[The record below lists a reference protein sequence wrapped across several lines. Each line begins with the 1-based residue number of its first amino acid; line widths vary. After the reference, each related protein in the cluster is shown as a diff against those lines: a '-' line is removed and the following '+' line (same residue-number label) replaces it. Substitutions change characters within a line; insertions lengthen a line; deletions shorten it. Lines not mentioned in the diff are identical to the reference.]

1 MKSNEKK
8 PLTTSLILLLSI
20 TCGVVVANMYYIQ
33 PIGTKVAASLSV
45 STSAV
50 GILTMLT
57 QLGYAL
63 GLLFLVPLGDV
74 VDRPKLIIRMA
85 ALSAVSLLA
94 AFFCAFVYVICMRF
108 FFNRITFDRAANHH
122 SLRCGTS
129 GTKSKREGHGYIA

>member
-1 MKSNEKK
+1 MESKEKT

-85 ALSAVSLLA
+85 ALSAISLLA
-94 AFFCAFVYVICMRF
+94 AFCAFVCVICMRF

>member
-1 MKSNEKK
+1 
-8 PLTTSLILLLSI
+8 
-20 TCGVVVANMYYIQ
+20 MYYIQ

-85 ALSAVSLLA
+85 ALSAISLLA
-94 AFFCAFVYVICMRF
+94 AFLRLRLRYLHALL
-108 FFNRITFDRAANHH
+108 FNRITFDRAANHH

-129 GTKSKREGHGYIA
+129 GTKSKRKSHGNIA

>member
-50 GILTMLT
+50 GILTLLT

-85 ALSAVSLLA
+85 ALSAV
-94 AFFCAFVYVICMRF
+94 FCAFVYVICMRF

>member
-94 AFFCAFVYVICMRF
+94 AF
-108 FFNRITFDRAANHH
+108 
-122 SLRCGTS
+122 LRL
-129 GTKSKREGHGYIA
+129 RLRYLHALLF

>member
-1 MKSNEKK
+1 MKSNEKT

-74 VDRPKLIIRMA
+74 VDRPKLIIRMV

-94 AFFCAFVYVICMRF
+94 AFFAPSFTLFACAS

>member
-1 MKSNEKK
+1 MESKEKTS
-8 PLTTSLILLLSI
+8 LTTSLILLLSI

-85 ALSAVSLLA
+85 ALSAISLLA
-94 AFFCAFVYVICMRF
+94 AFLRFVYVICMRF

-129 GTKSKREGHGYIA
+129 GTKSKRKSHGNIA

>member
-94 AFFCAFVYVICMRF
+94 AFCAFVYVICMRF

>member
-1 MKSNEKK
+1 
-8 PLTTSLILLLSI
+8 
-20 TCGVVVANMYYIQ
+20 MYYIQ

-74 VDRPKLIIRMA
+74 VDRQ
-85 ALSAVSLLA
+85 
-94 AFFCAFVYVICMRF
+94 
-108 FFNRITFDRAANHH
+108 N
-122 SLRCGTS
+122 
-129 GTKSKREGHGYIA
+129 

>member
-1 MKSNEKK
+1 MESKEKTS
-8 PLTTSLILLLSI
+8 LTTSLILLLSI

-85 ALSAVSLLA
+85 ALSAISLLA
-94 AFFCAFVYVICMRF
+94 AFFAPSFTLF
-108 FFNRITFDRAANHH
+108 A
-122 SLRCGTS
+122 
-129 GTKSKREGHGYIA
+129 

>member
-1 MKSNEKK
+1 
-8 PLTTSLILLLSI
+8 
-20 TCGVVVANMYYIQ
+20 MYYIQ

-63 GLLFLVPLGDV
+63 GYCFSSFRDV
-74 VDRPKLIIRMA
+74 VDRPKLIIRMV

-94 AFFCAFVYVICMRF
+94 AFCAFVYVICMRF
-108 FFNRITFDRAANHH
+108 FLIGLLSIVPQIIIPYGAVLAGPKAR
-122 SLRCGTS
+122 G
-129 GTKSKREGHGYIA
+129 EGHGYIV

>member
-1 MKSNEKK
+1 
-8 PLTTSLILLLSI
+8 
-20 TCGVVVANMYYIQ
+20 MYYIQ

-74 VDRPKLIIRMA
+74 VDRPKLIIRMV

-94 AFFCAFVYVICMRF
+94 AF
-108 FFNRITFDRAANHH
+108 
-122 SLRCGTS
+122 LRL
-129 GTKSKREGHGYIA
+129 RLRYLHALLF